1 MSQNVYLFVYKG
13 RPSFRAKTIYLFMKI
28 QEYFDR
34 QKQLKLTDIEKLNL
48 YHDFLTKTQKNRSLT
63 KRYLIFSKSFAYSF
77 LIFVLLTSIFGVY
90 FQKNS
95 TVDFGNFGFM
105 ISHNDSI
112 NTVQANYI
120 AKVVEFQ
127 WDYYIENEGNTYRS
141 SNIVSNDNIVLKKW
155 AKLVFNINLWT
166 QAVVVGPA
174 KISLIQDPNNDN
186 TYLLTLKEGDYMEVK
201 TLDESLIQENIEIIL
216 PDNSKIKNNYK
227 KIDFQLSKINNEYA
241 IKNNWDR
248 LVVTKEDSNKIQNLE
263 NKQII
268 SFRDND
274 LVLIQDPQEFEQALQ
289 KMQISQIFTTSET
302 LTSSWDI
309 VSTWVIALVD
319 EVDKALNQ
327 IEWEI
332 KDEEET
338 TDEIELLVLQAGQID
353 NIDISEEK
361 VISKV
366 STINTADLPAEVNQ
380 KVIQELVVDQKKIPS
395 DLQTEVIS
403 NTLNKA
409 FIKKNLEKLSEA
421 YLIWDNEWF
430 DKQSDILIWRFQKI
444 GESFDVDFSKVL
456 WERSFKI
463 INISNNSEKL
473 SQQIQNNFFLPN
485 KYSHNIWV
493 MQSRIKQLTNNYTYG
508 EVNQENV
515 ESIIIILSS
524 ENIFQ

>member
-1 MSQNVYLFVYKG
+1 MSQNVYLFVYNS

-48 YHDFLTKTQKNRSLT
+48 YHDFLSKTQKNKSLIN
-63 KRYLIFSKSFAYSF
+63 RYLIFSKSFAYSF

-105 ISHNDSI
+105 ISHNDWI

-127 WDYYIENEGNTYRS
+127 WDYYIENEWNTYRS
-141 SNIVSNDNIVLKKW
+141 SNIASNDTIVLKKW

-174 KISLIQDPNNDN
+174 KISLMQDPNNEN
-186 TYLLTLKEGDYMEVK
+186 TYLLTLKEGDYMEIK
-201 TLDESLIQENIEIIL
+201 TLDESLVQENIEIIL

-227 KIDFQLSKINNEYA
+227 KIDFQLSKIDNDYA
-241 IKNNWDR
+241 IKNNWDQ
-248 LVVTKEDSNKIQNLE
+248 LVVTQEDSNKSQNLE

-274 LVLIQDPQEFEQALQ
+274 LVLIQDAQEFEQALQ
-289 KMQISQIFTTSET
+289 KMQISQIFNTAET
-302 LTSSWDI
+302 LTNSWDI

-319 EVDKALNQ
+319 EVDKTLNQ
-327 IEWEI
+327 LDLEVTNENTSWVETIAFVSDQIEN
-332 KDEEET
+332 D
-338 TDEIELLVLQAGQID
+338 
-353 NIDISEEK
+353 
-361 VISKV
+361 
-366 STINTADLPAEVNQ
+366 P
-380 KVIQELVVDQKKIPS
+380 IQEDVVQKSFTIDTANLPSEVDGKVAQELAIDQKKIPS
-395 DLQTEVIS
+395 DVQTEIIS
-403 NTLNKA
+403 NVLNKA
-409 FIKKNLEKLSEA
+409 FIKKNMEKLTEA
-421 YLIWDNEWF
+421 YLIWDDEWF
-430 DKQSDILIWRFQKI
+430 NKQSDVLISRFQKI
-444 GESFDVDFSKVL
+444 GEWFDIEFSKVS

-463 INISNNSEKL
+463 INISNNAESFVEEL
-473 SQQIQNNFFLPN
+473 QNKFFLPI
-485 KYSHNIWV
+485 KYSYNIKTT
-493 MQSRIKQLTNNYTYG
+493 QNRIHQITNNYIYG
-508 EVNQENV
+508 EISQEDV
-515 ESIIIILSS
+515 ASIITSLSS